1 MSALQN
7 WVLTRMDHQ
16 LENQWQAHADD
27 KDLSAIEDRQIL
39 CDPLHCLTFSP
50 LGLCDTP
57 PLGTERAITS
67 VGPLPGEVHSLLH
80 TGRTIKVSQEPQAIN
95 ARCDLTKAAF
105 EWERLSGVVP
115 TCQPQTS
122 VLLSINQ
129 KTVGG
134 REG

>member
-1 MSALQN
+1 MGLLQ
-7 WVLTRMDHQ
+7 
-16 LENQWQAHADD
+16 
-27 KDLSAIEDRQIL
+27 
-39 CDPLHCLTFSP
+39 PP
-50 LGLCDTP
+50 GLCNTAS
-57 PLGTERAITS
+57 LGIERALTS

-105 EWERLSGVVP
+105 EWEKLSAVVP
-115 TCQPQTS
+115 TCQLQIS
-122 VLLSINQ
+122 FLLSINQ

>member
-1 MSALQN
+1 MTPALSNLWASYLQP
-7 WVLTRMDHQ
+7 
-16 LENQWQAHADD
+16 
-27 KDLSAIEDRQIL
+27 S
-39 CDPLHCLTFSP
+39 
-50 LGLCDTP
+50 GLCDT

-105 EWERLSGVVP
+105 EWEKLSAVVP
-115 TCQPQTS
+115 TCQLQS
-122 VLLSINQ
+122 SFLLSINQ

-134 REG
+134 RKG